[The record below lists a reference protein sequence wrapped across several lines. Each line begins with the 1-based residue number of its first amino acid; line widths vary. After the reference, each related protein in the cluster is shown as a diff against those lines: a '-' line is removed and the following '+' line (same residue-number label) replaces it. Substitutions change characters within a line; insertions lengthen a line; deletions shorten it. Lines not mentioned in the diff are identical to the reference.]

1 MGRRTRNSG
10 QRVEAERGPL
20 IGAPK
25 MTRSTRADMTLSQ
38 LNGVPDIGC
47 IGGTGAAEEVLTSA
61 LQATSVRST
70 YDYRSLR

>member
-47 IGGTGAAEEVLTSA
+47 IGAAGEVLTSA

-70 YDYRSLR
+70 YDYRRLR